1 MGTEI
6 KRSKCAV
13 CGRPMETDVL
23 EDGTSRGC
31 GACAATAQR
40 RAGTV
45 LRHWTT
51 NDSAFMGKA
60 STRPTEA
67 GDWGLAAGRQ
77 RNLVA
82 AKLSSLSGGVG
93 AL

>member
-1 MGTEI
+1 
-6 KRSKCAV
+6 
-13 CGRPMETDVL
+13 MESDVL
-23 EDGTSRGC
+23 NDGTTGSC
-31 GACAATAQR
+31 GACAVTAQR
-40 RAGTV
+40 RSGAV

-82 AKLSSLSGGVG
+82 AKLSSLSSG
-93 AL
+93 AGAV